1 MNEVARSLES
11 NPRLRNLSQQRREK
25 IVEFV
30 TGNTL
35 FVMLHELLH
44 AAVAELQLPVLGR
57 EEDAADDF
65 ATLRLLNVGSD
76 LSHRVLA
83 EAARGW
89 FLSDRRDRRDG
100 EKLVFYGEHGLDRQ
114 RAYQIVCLMVGS
126 DPMKFGDLA
135 EEMKLPDDRQESCN
149 RDYQKILASWNTVLA
164 PHRRDA
170 EQQKTKIS
178 WAYGDAK
185 GDLAV
190 YAEGLRRLQLL
201 ETIAAV
207 AENTLSWPAPFALE
221 AKTCGFINARWI
233 HELRKLELC
242 YELVADFAELYREF
256 NSVTTVKK
264 RKTK

>member
-1 MNEVARSLES
+1 LA
-11 NPRLRNLSQQRREK
+11 
-25 IVEFV
+25 
-30 TGNTL
+30 
-35 FVMLHELLH
+35 H
-44 AAVAELQLPVLGR
+44 AAVDELRLPVLGR

-76 LSHRVLA
+76 LSHRVLT

-89 FLSDRRDRRDG
+89 FLSDRRDKRDG
-100 EKLVFYGEHGLDRQ
+100 EKLVFYDQHGLDQQ

-135 EEMKLPDDRQESCN
+135 EEVKLPDDRQESCI
-149 RDYQKILASWNTVLA
+149 RDYKKIVASWDTVLA

-170 EQQKTKIS
+170 GEQKTKIS
-178 WAYGDAK
+178 WSYGEAK
-185 GDLAV
+185 GNLAV
-190 YAEGLRRLQLL
+190 YADGLRRLQLL
-201 ETIAAV
+201 ETIAAA
-207 AENTLSWPAPFALE
+207 AENALSWPAPFALE

-233 HELRKLELC
+233 NELRKLELC
-242 YELVADFAELYREF
+242 YELAADFGELYRDF